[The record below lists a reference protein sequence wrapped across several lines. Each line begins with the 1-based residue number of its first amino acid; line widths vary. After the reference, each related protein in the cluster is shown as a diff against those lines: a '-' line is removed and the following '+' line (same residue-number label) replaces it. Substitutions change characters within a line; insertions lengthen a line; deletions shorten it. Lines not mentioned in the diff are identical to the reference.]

1 MSEDWE
7 GPEEGPQDGG
17 SSPSSSEP
25 PTDASPGSTP
35 RGAAA
40 EEASSD
46 EEGALVKTAE
56 LLSKTGISRQVLY
69 RYMQLDLVVPAKT
82 TESGRNYFSPRVFMI
97 LDLIERL
104 KSRGYTLRDIKDIV
118 GEKMASAQR
127 DDEEAADAGD

>member
-25 PTDASPGSTP
+25 PTEASPGSTP

-127 DDEEAADAGD
+127 DDEEAAEAGD